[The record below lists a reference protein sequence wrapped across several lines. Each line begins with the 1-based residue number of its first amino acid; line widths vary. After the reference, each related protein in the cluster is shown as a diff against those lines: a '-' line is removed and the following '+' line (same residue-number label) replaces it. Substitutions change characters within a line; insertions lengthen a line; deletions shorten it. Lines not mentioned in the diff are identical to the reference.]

1 MKMKEDSEKERLEQL
16 EQEEI
21 EKSKRLSRRSS
32 SPGVRHSQ
40 PDAAERS
47 AHSEPI
53 PRITQF
59 VSSSLKISPIKSRIF
74 LMIPH
79 SNKLLNLLSLI
90 FNLKLSC
97 LSSLLH

>member
-21 EKSKRLSRRSS
+21 EKKKRLSRRSS
-32 SPGVRHSQ
+32 SPGVRQSQ
-40 PDAAERS
+40 PETDVGERS

-59 VSSSLKISPIKSRIF
+59 VSS
-74 LMIPH
+74 
-79 SNKLLNLLSLI
+79 
-90 FNLKLSC
+90 
-97 LSSLLH
+97 

>member
-1 MKMKEDSEKERLEQL
+1 MLKQKIFPQYLMKMKEDSEKERLEQL
-16 EQEEI
+16 EQEEF
-21 EKSKRLSRRSS
+21 EKSKRLPRRSS

-59 VSSSLKISPIKSRIF
+59 VSSSIKNIF
-74 LMIPH
+74 FHYALFSDP
-79 SNKLLNLLSLI
+79 SL
-90 FNLKLSC
+90 
-97 LSSLLH
+97 